1 MDEINTEEVW
11 ESKRFYETA
20 VSYWDKQEATVDGV
34 LGGFGHV
41 SSTDLNDSYK
51 LLQKVL
57 GDRMKD
63 AEAGR
68 TRLVALDCGS
78 GVGRISKELLL
89 PLCAEVDLIEPS
101 AHLLKAAK
109 DDLTGPGPKP
119 YPADHTAERFY
130 QVGIQDFMPMAD
142 RYDIIWV
149 QWCLM
154 YLSDLDVISWLNR
167 CASTIRAGGIIV
179 IKENLCPGNSRALLD
194 EEDAS
199 IARSDEYLRELFK
212 KANMKL
218 LMSMAQ
224 KGFPSALLKVKMY
237 VLRPYDMID
246 HPPL

>member
-1 MDEINTEEVW
+1 MSEIDTEEVW
-11 ESKRFYETA
+11 ESKAFYETA

-41 SSTDLNDSYK
+41 SSADLKESYK
-51 LLQKVL
+51 LLQKAL
-57 GDRMKD
+57 GHRIKD

-68 TRLVALDCGS
+68 IRLVALDCGA
-78 GVGRISKELLL
+78 GVGRIAKELLL

-101 AHLLKAAK
+101 AHLLKAAM
-109 DDLTGPGPKP
+109 DDLTGPGPQS
-119 YPADHTAERFY
+119 YPADHRAECFY
-130 QVGIQDFMPMAD
+130 QTGIQDFMPRRD

-179 IKENLCPGNSRALLD
+179 IKENLCPGDSRAMLD

-199 IARSDEYLRELFK
+199 IARSDEYLRELFT

-218 LMSMAQ
+218 LLSMAQ

-237 VLRPYDMID
+237 VLRPCEIID